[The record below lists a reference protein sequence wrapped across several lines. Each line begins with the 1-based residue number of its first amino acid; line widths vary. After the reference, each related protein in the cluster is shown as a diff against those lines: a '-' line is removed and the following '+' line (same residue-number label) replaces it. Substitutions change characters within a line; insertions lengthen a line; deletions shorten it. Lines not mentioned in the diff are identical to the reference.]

1 MLTKKTT
8 VRVRRRSRLRRS
20 AEIFC
25 KPNFFHE
32 SLCVCV
38 SNLIILSLR
47 THDVKLRIREILH
60 FSKRKDITRGQR
72 AASCDVRRKGK
83 RFRWCWLKRKKKK
96 KEKKKKKKNVRE
108 ENVLRSK
115 NDHSN
120 WLKLINIR
128 NVRTVLY
135 K

>member
-1 MLTKKTT
+1 MVLIKKKKKK
-8 VRVRRRSRLRRS
+8 
-20 AEIFC
+20 E
-25 KPNFFHE
+25 
-32 SLCVCV
+32 
-38 SNLIILSLR
+38 
-47 THDVKLRIREILH
+47 
-60 FSKRKDITRGQR
+60 
-72 AASCDVRRKGK
+72 
-83 RFRWCWLKRKKKK
+83 RKKKK
-96 KEKKKKKKNVRE
+96 KKKKKKRKKKNVRE